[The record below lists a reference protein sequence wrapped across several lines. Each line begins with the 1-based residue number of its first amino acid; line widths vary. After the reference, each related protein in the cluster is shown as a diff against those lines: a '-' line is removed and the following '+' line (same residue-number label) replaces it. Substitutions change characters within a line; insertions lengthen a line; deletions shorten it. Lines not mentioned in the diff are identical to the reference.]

1 MIKAYNLKHS
11 INIGKQKKV
20 FEILSEYRSTG
31 ILLSKIIS
39 TIYMENGRF
48 NKKLKIFLPESK
60 ISARYKQVI
69 QYQVVGQLESY
80 ISNRQNEFVETVFNS
95 SISEKILIELL
106 YINKYK
112 KWFLKNIE
120 MRKKIISE
128 EIIKLARKI
137 FKKILSKN
145 RKPNFRYMNM
155 ALDSKV
161 VNIEKKLENRATKFD
176 YWLNLSTLEKGK
188 KIKLPIDS
196 NSYFEGKIGNIKNFV
211 QFNFGKKDKIGIVF
225 LKDIDKIEYIP
236 KTDKIGLDLGL
247 KNLFATNRG
256 DIFGR
261 GFSKIITKYNTYI
274 SELAKN
280 RQKQKLKTASKRYK
294 NLIQK
299 LRNYLKNEI
308 NRVVNNII
316 KIYKPKEIII
326 ERLDFKSPK
335 LSKKLN
341 RLISNFGK
349 KIITDKFKNLK
360 DEFGIIITEVNP
372 AYTSQ
377 TCSKCG
383 YVDKRNRKNQE
394 TFICGFCHK
403 KQNADINASKNILV
417 RSSNELKDIFAKKA
431 FILDKTVKCFIEQHK
446 VMLLFILKKDIGESN
461 VNNLSYNSLANT
473 LTSNSY
479 LKTILND
486 EFLSEKAIPF

>member
-31 ILLSKIIS
+31 ILLSKIQWRNLF
-39 TIYMENGRF
+39 ENGRF
-48 NKKLKIFLPESK
+48 NKNLKIFLPESK

-308 NRVVNNII
+308 NRVVNRIVNL
-316 KIYKPKEIII
+316 YSPKEIVI
-326 ERLDFKSPK
+326 EKLNFQSPK
-335 LSKKLN
+335 LSKKMN
-341 RLISNFGK
+341 RLLNNFGK
-349 KIITDKFKNLK
+349 SLITKKFQSLK
-360 DEFGIIITEVNP
+360 EELGIKITEVNP

-377 TCSKCG
+377 ECSECG
-383 YVDKRNRKNQE
+383 YVAKKNRKSQE
-394 TFICGFCHK
+394 VFICGFCGHS
-403 KQNADINASKNILV
+403 QNADINASKNILS
-417 RSSNELKDIFAKKA
+417 RSSTELKNIFMKKA
-431 FILDKTVKCFIEQHK
+431 SILDKLVEKFIERH
-446 VMLLFILKKDIGESN
+446 S
-461 VNNLSYNSLANT
+461 SHYSLAN
-473 LTSNSY
+473 
-479 LKTILND
+479 ILSKNPYFSKVK
-486 EFLSEKAIPF
+486 FLE